1 MNWTG
6 ILTTLQDVALD
17 ADQRRLSVFVDQF
30 QIEHPDIYDLIY
42 DAADLPVDQALQL
55 LTDRW
60 PALIFV
66 KLHPNH
72 QQIISALQTEIQKR
86 KDNHEQ

>member
-6 ILTTLQDVALD
+6 ILTTLQEVALD

-30 QIEHPDIYDLIY
+30 QIEYPDMYDLIY
-42 DAADLPVDQALQL
+42 EAADLPADQALQSL
-55 LTDRW
+55 CERW

-66 KLHPNH
+66 KFHPQH

>member
-6 ILTTLQDVALD
+6 ILTTLQEVALD

-30 QIEHPDIYDLIY
+30 QIEYPDMYDLIY
-42 DAADLPVDQALQL
+42 EAADLPADKALQSL
-55 LTDRW
+55 CELW

-66 KLHPNH
+66 KFHPQH

-86 KDNHEQ
+86 KEIQ

>member
-1 MNWTG
+1 MSWQA
-6 ILTTLQDVALD
+6 IFSELQSVAID

-30 QIEHPDIYDLIY
+30 KIEYPEIYELIY
-42 DAADLPVDQALQL
+42 EAADLPVDQALQSL
-55 LTDRW
+55 CDRW

-86 KDNHEQ
+86 KAIE